1 MNELQQKLV
10 ALGLTPSQAGLAIN
24 AVAEFAK
31 SKLPDNCDK
40 IIDDFLVG
48 KKPDLSALL
57 ASVGGLGG
65 LGNLF
70 K

>member
-10 ALGLTPSQAGLAIN
+10 ELGLSQSQAGLAIN
-24 AVAEFAK
+24 TVAEFAK
-31 SKLPDNCDK
+31 SKLPDNFDK
-40 IIDDFLVG
+40 IIDEFLAGKNPDFSDILG
-48 KKPDLSALL
+48 SL
-57 ASVGGLGG
+57 GGLGG